1 MKKYKIKN
9 KKEEE
14 NFGDIHG
21 ADSADR
27 RRNKKIQWDPEI
39 SRNKKTYE
47 KISKRKKC
55 QNRFEFNPKLIII
68 SHEPC
73 LNIKE

>member
-1 MKKYKIKN
+1 MQRDGGI
-9 KKEEE
+9 
-14 NFGDIHG
+14 
-21 ADSADR
+21 R
-27 RRNKKIQWDPEI
+27 RLNGTLKLAEI
-39 SRNKKTYE
+39 KKTYE